1 MLLYLDLAKQLCL
14 YAALLYKRVRPE
26 AGIIGV
32 VGIVALNVIT
42 VFRHNQRNAI
52 PNDSF
57 AAGCRNSLDKQPPIP
72 FSDANIP
79 IGQIS
84 VQPCPQNK

>member
-1 MLLYLDLAKQLCL
+1 M
-14 YAALLYKRVRPE
+14 
-26 AGIIGV
+26 

-57 AAGCRNSLDKQPPIP
+57 AAGCRNSLYKQPPIP
-72 FSDANIP
+72 FKDDNIP

>member
-1 MLLYLDLAKQLCL
+1 MALIKNQPSSFAFMLLS
-14 YAALLYKRVRPE
+14 LYKRVRPE

-42 VFRHNQRNAI
+42 FFRHNQRNAI

-57 AAGCRNSLDKQPPIP
+57 AAGCCNSLYKKPPIP
-72 FSDANIP
+72 LKDDNIP

-84 VQPCPQNK
+84 V